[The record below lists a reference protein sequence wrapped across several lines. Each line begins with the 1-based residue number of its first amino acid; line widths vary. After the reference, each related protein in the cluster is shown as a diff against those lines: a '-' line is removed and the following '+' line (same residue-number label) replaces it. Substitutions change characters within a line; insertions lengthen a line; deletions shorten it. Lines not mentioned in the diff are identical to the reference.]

1 MKQKQNNRNILNIWL
16 MKQKQ
21 NNRNILN
28 VWLMK
33 QKHRGHI
40 LKALR
45 KPWKKKPT
53 VAFNQA

>member
-1 MKQKQNNRNILNIWL
+1 

-33 QKHRGHI
+33 QKHRGNT

-45 KPWKKKPT
+45 KPWKKKLT
-53 VAFNQA
+53 TDFNQA